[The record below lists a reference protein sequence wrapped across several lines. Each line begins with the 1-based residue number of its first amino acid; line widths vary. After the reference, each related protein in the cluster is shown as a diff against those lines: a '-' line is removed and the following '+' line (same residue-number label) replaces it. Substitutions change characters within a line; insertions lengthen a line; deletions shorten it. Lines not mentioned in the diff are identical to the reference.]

1 MNIGYIIYII
11 HWNEIR
17 QWFGWSDDDG
27 VVHGMSILFMM
38 CTACGRQEREKEMGR
53 SKIDYALWFT
63 KSLAGMHCCMLYP
76 KICKSPR
83 RENERGLPLLWYC
96 VSFEEADE
104 RGRFW
109 LMIVNN
115 WREIRCSS
123 FAYNMHMQEE
133 VNIKYVGCIIATQQ
147 MLHQQASRA
156 NTYNQP
162 VREQRPPL
170 YWQHCGHLTLFA
182 YIWLTKTEVKKAEFL
197 RRAWSNME

>member
-115 WREIRCSS
+115 WREIRSS
-123 FAYNMHMQEE
+123 FAYNMQEE
-133 VNIKYVGCIIATQQ
+133 VNIKYVGLHNCNQQSSKQSKHIQPACAWATTP
-147 MLHQQASRA
+147 LVLAALWTFDS
-156 NTYNQP
+156 
-162 VREQRPPL
+162 VRI
-170 YWQHCGHLTLFA
+170 C
-182 YIWLTKTEVKKAEFL
+182 LTKTEVKKAEFL